1 MNMWIVLD
9 YPKHN
14 FLKLQM
20 NLKCQVT
27 FNINTINI
35 LIIHITI
42 EFNDNHI
49 INEVC
54 KSKVH

>member
-1 MNMWIVLD
+1 MWIVLD